1 LILLLPFSASPEQ
14 GLFCRQLASERHS
27 TIPVQTSD
35 YRINEQIRGVP
46 EVRLIGPN
54 NENVGVV
61 AIQEALKIARAA
73 NKDLVEVSPNGNPPV
88 CRVLDYGKFLYENTK
103 KAREARKAQK
113 IVEVKEIQLRPK
125 SNDFHTGLKVKDARR
140 WLEEGKKVRVR
151 VKFRGR
157 EITYPEIAR
166 KDLMGIAEELSD
178 VGQIEAQ
185 PLMEGRAMI
194 MLLAPGGRK
203 PPKPAA
209 VKKEKTEEP
218 QAEGLA

>member
-1 LILLLPFSASPEQ
+1 M
-14 GLFCRQLASERHS
+14 
-27 TIPVQTSD
+27 
-35 YRINEQIRGVP
+35 
-46 EVRLIGPN
+46 RLIGPN

-73 NKDLVEVSPNGNPPV
+73 SKDLVEVSPNGNPPV
-88 CRVLDYGKFLYENTK
+88 CRVLDYSKFLYENTK

-157 EITYPEIAR
+157 EITYPDIAR
-166 KDLMGIAEELSD
+166 KDLMGIAEELAD

-203 PPKPAA
+203 PKPAGP
-209 VKKEKTEEP
+209 KKERVEET
-218 QAEGLA
+218 QAEGQS

>member
-1 LILLLPFSASPEQ
+1 M
-14 GLFCRQLASERHS
+14 
-27 TIPVQTSD
+27 
-35 YRINEQIRGVP
+35 P

-166 KDLMGIAEELSD
+166 KDLLGIAEELAD

-203 PPKPAA
+203 PAKPAGA
-209 VKKEKTEEP
+209 KKERAEEP
-218 QAEGLA
+218 QAEGQA